1 MRHHVADHRYR
12 PDVILQ
18 SSWSEMRWDR
28 WTGDGQVALPWSSHV
43 IDTTEQSPVEVSRLV
58 AQWIRAQVG
67 SAER

>member
-28 WTGDGQVALPWSSHV
+28 
-43 IDTTEQSPVEVSRLV
+43 
-58 AQWIRAQVG
+58 
-67 SAER
+67 